1 LALQYICIQRVRTDL
16 QGFPATLG
24 GISEIYDNPPLFS
37 SHEESEA
44 MNRAVLSSLG
54 RRGMWDAV
62 EAFEEETGLVYDAQD
77 RKLAEELYT
86 IVQDIERG
94 DLNRAIQ

>member
-1 LALQYICIQRVRTDL
+1 
-16 QGFPATLG
+16 
-24 GISEIYDNPPLFS
+24 
-37 SHEESEA
+37 

-62 EAFEEETGLVYDAQD
+62 TAFEEETGLVYDSAD
-77 RKLAEELYT
+77 RKLAEDMYT

-94 DLNRAIQ
+94 DLDRAIQ

>member
-1 LALQYICIQRVRTDL
+1 
-16 QGFPATLG
+16 
-24 GISEIYDNPPLFS
+24 
-37 SHEESEA
+37 

-62 EAFEEETGLVYDAQD
+62 VAFEEETGLVYDNED
-77 RKLAEELYT
+77 RILAEELYT

-94 DLNRAIQ
+94 DLDRAIQYVIM

>member
-1 LALQYICIQRVRTDL
+1 
-16 QGFPATLG
+16 
-24 GISEIYDNPPLFS
+24 
-37 SHEESEA
+37 

-62 EAFEEETGLVYDAQD
+62 VAFEEETGLVYDNDD

-86 IVQDIERG
+86 IVQDIENG
-94 DLNRAIQ
+94 DLDRAIQ